1 MNDKKGASRLL
12 AGSLTAGLAITAFGA
27 LSSCGGS
34 DDSLPAAPVA
44 PVAPVAPAI
53 PADATT
59 LQSRLATDM
68 SKTMAR
74 MGSLEAGTVFVLVPG
89 MPLAANMVGA
99 SDTSAG
105 SPPNT
110 WTFVGTYD
118 GNGNGQDETTLDGRL
133 TFVND
138 PTDFIAGFNGA
149 QGSATVAVDI
159 LGLMH
164 VYRGNV
170 AFSLGMNEHRLSG
183 AGTFTN
189 PLTGTTT
196 TMTVR
201 TAEPLTVKQADG
213 SASAR
218 PNACAHSFDGPA
230 QVSIAGSSGTLTSLW
245 RFAYDSSTVA
255 VSGASYTDTSGRV
268 TSLPD
273 AQVDLGCGSTAS
285 TINDWNGRYRVQWAC
300 LPREFGEFNTTITV
314 KNSTTL
320 SMIDD
325 GDTAADA
332 YEASLIGSSTRAIR
346 GFFIAGPAGSRYR
359 EDFNWTL
366 NLDGSGF
373 SQSSRYVYF
382 EGSQT
387 GRGGICA
394 ARATRI

>member
-1 MNDKKGASRLL
+1 MNDKKRASRLL
-12 AGSLTAGLAITAFGA
+12 AGSLIGGLAITGFGA

-34 DDSLPAAPVA
+34 DYSAPAAPET
-44 PVAPVAPAI
+44 PVTPAI
-53 PADATT
+53 PADAITM
-59 LQSRLATDM
+59 QSRLGTDM
-68 SKTMAR
+68 GKSMAR

-89 MPLAANMVGA
+89 MPLAPNMVSA
-99 SDTSAG
+99 VDSSAG

-118 GNGNGQDETTLDGRL
+118 GNGNGQNETTLDGRL
-133 TFVND
+133 TFVNN
-138 PTDFIAGFNGA
+138 PTDFNAGFNGA
-149 QGSATVAVDI
+149 QGSATAGIDI

-164 VYRGNV
+164 VYRGNI
-170 AFSLGMNEHRLSG
+170 AFALGMNEHRLSG
-183 AGTFTN
+183 TGTFTN
-189 PLTGTTT
+189 PLTGTTST
-196 TMTVR
+196 LAVS
-201 TAEPLTVKQADG
+201 ASDPLTIKLADG
-213 SASAR
+213 SAGAR
-218 PNACAHSFDGPA
+218 PNACAHSFNGPA
-230 QVSIAGSSGTLTSLW
+230 QVSIAGASGTLSSLW

-255 VSGASYTDTSGRV
+255 VSGASYTDTAGRV
-268 TSLPD
+268 TPLPD

-285 TINDWNGRYRVQWAC
+285 TINDWNGRYRVRWAC
-300 LPREFGEFNTTITV
+300 LPQEFGEFNTTITV
-314 KNSTTL
+314 KNATTL

-325 GDTAADA
+325 GDTPADA
-332 YEASLIGSSTRAIR
+332 YEASLIGSSARAIR